1 MHNKLGTRDIVY
13 RSKTTHSHA
22 PDIAKVK
29 AQRVRQTLRERAREG
44 KEPDHRVLGDVCQ
57 GLDDNVLSQLPNGK
71 SLKKVVVVVVVVL
84 SVVVFQ
90 WRLGKFTP
98 ASKNVM
104 FFFHAGT
111 RLPRLISRG
120 LNLARHNS
128 TSPPL
133 R

>member
-71 SLKKVVVVVVVVL
+71 SLKKVMRYVVLFLVSVVVV
-84 SVVVFQ
+84 SVVVFCSALFSVQ
-90 WRLGKFTP
+90 RCFCCRLCCLFYC
-98 ASKNVM
+98 
-104 FFFHAGT
+104 
-111 RLPRLISRG
+111 
-120 LNLARHNS
+120 
-128 TSPPL
+128 
-133 R
+133 